1 MSQTWVTNLTHFLDE
16 KGAIPD
22 ALPKPARELAENLA
36 NLVANAT
43 IEPQLGPRANVTC
56 WSTLGKK
63 PCHGRIEAEVS
74 FDLANILWYCIECGE
89 DGAISQWE
97 NSFWDCG
104 FR

>member
-43 IEPQLGPRANVTC
+43 IEPQLGIA
-56 WSTLGKK
+56 S
-63 PCHGRIEAEVS
+63 I
-74 FDLANILWYCIECGE
+74 
-89 DGAISQWE
+89 
-97 NSFWDCG
+97 
-104 FR
+104 